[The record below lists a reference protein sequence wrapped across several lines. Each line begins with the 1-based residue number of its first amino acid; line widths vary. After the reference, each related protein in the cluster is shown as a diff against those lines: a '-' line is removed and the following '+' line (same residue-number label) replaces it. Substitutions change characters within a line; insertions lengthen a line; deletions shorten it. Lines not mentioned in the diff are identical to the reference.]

1 MRERQLLGYL
11 YATCWSVSMYPPL
24 WNNWKLQSAKAVSK
38 GYVVFNCIGYTAL
51 LLSLIVQ
58 TLFWQDEGEGSSA
71 VRPSLGWSD
80 YWYGMHSWLLN
91 GLLASQVLW
100 GSKLWG
106 FSGEPTKRMSSA
118 HRKMTQLFIGLFCVG
133 TAQYVITTMQT
144 GLRNQSTL
152 FYCHVLYF
160 IKIIMSVLK
169 YIAQAKHNYERKSTA
184 GFSMLS
190 VTLDIFGGIF
200 SLAQL
205 VLDLTEK
212 SGISVATVKANSG
225 KLGIGLVSLLFNFV
239 YISQWLLYR

>member
-1 MRERQLLGYL
+1 MRKRQLLGYL

-24 WNNWKLQSAKAVSK
+24 WINWKRQSARALSK

-51 LLSLIVQ
+51 VLSLVVQ
-58 TLFWQDEGEGSSA
+58 TVLWQNEGDTSSA
-71 VRPSLGWSD
+71 VRPSVGWSD
-80 YWYGMHSWLLN
+80 YWYAMHSWLLN

-100 GSKLWG
+100 GTRLWG
-106 FSGEPTKRMSSA
+106 FTGEPANRMSTA
-118 HRKMTQLFIGLFCVG
+118 HRKMMQLFIGLFCIG
-133 TAQYVITTMQT
+133 TVQYVVSITQT
-144 GLRNQSTL
+144 GLNNQSTL

-169 YIAQAKHNYERKSTA
+169 YIAQAKHNYERKSTV

-190 VTLDIFGGIF
+190 VSLDICGGVF

-212 SGISVATVKANSG
+212 SGISVTTVKANSG